1 MAKKMRNSDIPVCRI
16 EMKTRRREKIERRRG
31 TLGRASNVSTHRKR
45 EKGKIL
51 TKSGPNSSSLMKDKT
66 KPDYQTLGRTNSKP
80 QEGSKKGAVDVQKP
94 PVGHP
99 TSPQKLQRPGST
111 VKADRCKVLNE
122 KKLKKNPTPSPISI
136 KPTF

>member
-1 MAKKMRNSDIPVCRI
+1 MRKKLML
-16 EMKTRRREKIERRRG
+16 
-31 TLGRASNVSTHRKR
+31 LGITSNVSTHRKR

-51 TKSGPNSSSLMKDKT
+51 TKSGPSSSSLMKDKT

-80 QEGSKKGAVDVQKP
+80 QEGSEKGAVDVQKP

-99 TSPQKLQRPGST
+99 TSPQKLQRPEST
-111 VKADRCKVLNE
+111 VKVDRCKVLNE
-122 KKLKKNPTPSPISI
+122 KKFKKNPTPSPISI